1 MRYIEL
7 LSPARDIEC
16 GIAAIDHGA
25 DAVYIGARRY
35 GARADAGNGTED
47 IADLCRY
54 AHQYGARVYVALNTI
69 LYDSELEDTRNLAWD
84 LYHSGV
90 DAFIVQDMATLGM
103 DMPPVPLHASTQ
115 MDNRTPGNVLTLSS
129 LGFTQVVLAREL
141 SLRQI
146 RDIHQ
151 TVPGMRLEAFLR
163 CPWRRLFTVHCA
175 CRTAAGAMPRST
187 ALPVQPTVANAR
199 SSAASR
205 SRCAT
210 PRGGSSNAAPIPS
223 R

>member
-69 LYDSELEDTRNLAWD
+69 LYDSELEDTRNLACD
-84 LYHSGV
+84 GKERPFLQGGGLQKVLRGHNGQGVHRRGQPGHLQIKTEKPFPMVFVGKPGRGCQCSPEDCLIRNLFHS
-90 DAFIVQDMATLGM
+90 TT
-103 DMPPVPLHASTQ
+103 S
-115 MDNRTPGNVLTLSS
+115 
-129 LGFTQVVLAREL
+129 
-141 SLRQI
+141 
-146 RDIHQ
+146 
-151 TVPGMRLEAFLR
+151 
-163 CPWRRLFTVHCA
+163 
-175 CRTAAGAMPRST
+175 
-187 ALPVQPTVANAR
+187 
-199 SSAASR
+199 
-205 SRCAT
+205 
-210 PRGGSSNAAPIPS
+210 
-223 R
+223 